1 MLMPVK
7 LNRML
12 HVNSGNC
19 RTLGGAAEPGSYGF
33 PFWPGV
39 QSAFSFSLTKNYIL
53 TSILLHVR
61 FSSTTFFQFN
71 SIPPTVHSLMFRVAL
86 FTSRFHLLRSPST
99 LQHITSNRGL
109 ASIATTRRPR
119 QKNQQELLIE
129 SPESA
134 DPSAQ
139 QTKDNGDQIIMR
151 EKSAGKKTKD
161 YRAARR
167 TRFAVPA
174 NGNDEVAEY
183 LVKAYEG
190 KHKNKIA
197 DQKRISVI
205 SKGLCCNYIFS
216 RTDGRVLTVS
226 R

>member
-1 MLMPVK
+1 MPVK

-12 HVNSGNC
+12 HVTVENAVPWEVRQN
-19 RTLGGAAEPGSYGF
+19 PGSYGF
-33 PFWPGV
+33 LFWPGV

-109 ASIATTRRPR
+109 TSIATTRRPR
-119 QKNQQELLIE
+119 QKSQQELLIE

-216 RTDGRVLTVS
+216 RTDRRVLTVS